1 MNNIDP
7 KFEVYARF
15 LTGESEAT
23 EQKSLENQLA
33 KDPDEK
39 KSFEKLKS
47 FWHNYNSE
55 VDKADTIWEK
65 TSEKLEFDNP
75 QHLRP
80 LKPLTFYK
88 YAAAAI
94 LIISLSIN
102 SYYLINKWFTKPVEM
117 IEYTAKKGEVKEFL
131 LPDGSKV
138 WLNSESTLILPE
150 KFEGN
155 NRNVYLIGQAFFKVE
170 KNPHKPFLVNASQL
184 VIKVL
189 GTSFEVENYQ
199 NDPKISASLVEGK
212 VQVIDKSTN
221 KEWVVLKPSEE
232 AIFNK
237 SDGEIIVS
245 KKPVSLVAPWLE
257 GCFRFRNTDLLSIAH
272 QLERKYDCEFVFV
285 DEAAESLRFTADFE
299 NESLDEILELLN
311 KAHSLNLK
319 KSGRKYIVSTS
330 E

>member
-1 MNNIDP
+1 VNNIDP